1 MTVSDGISPDGVASV
16 VEPEPSTPAWARLTD
31 QLAWYDHKSV
41 VAQRWYR
48 TLRVSQ
54 LVLSVSIPVVVGF
67 GAPATVAAV
76 LGALIAV
83 VEGVQQLFQF
93 HEHWI
98 GYRST
103 AEALKQN
110 KYLYLSR
117 ARPYSGHDRDR
128 ILAERVEA
136 LISRENTQWMVTQ
149 PKDAPE
155 PSAG

>member
-1 MTVSDGISPDGVASV
+1 MTVSDGSSNERRAPIADA
-16 VEPEPSTPAWARLTD
+16 EPSTPAWARLED
-31 QLAWYDHKSV
+31 QLAWYDRKSV
-41 VAQRWYR
+41 MAQRWYKA
-48 TLRVSQ
+48 LRVLQ

-67 GAPATVAAV
+67 GAPGTVAAV

-83 VEGVQQLFQF
+83 VEGIQQLFQF

-117 ARPYSGHDRDR
+117 ARPYSGHERDR

-136 LISRENTQWMVTQ
+136 LISRENTQWTTTQ
-149 PKDAPE
+149 PKDEPE
-155 PSAG
+155 PAKG